1 MTMSGVLRTV
11 SDLVEMERLWR
22 ACMPSE
28 TVFDLWEVR
37 AAFHACYQRPLRCI
51 EGYGVSGERIFL
63 PLCWVDEISAW
74 CFFPGETWSNK
85 TWLEQNRLFLG
96 GLTKERLAA
105 ELGADFHLRYV
116 IGSAE
121 AACESTV
128 DETGYL
134 FHPPAHRCD
143 IRQWWSQFTLR
154 RRKKIRKELLAFQ
167 YQVDVRNTVEDGF
180 DLLVAMSLGRFGSGS
195 YFSDPRFRDG
205 FLRMLNVLSKM
216 GLLRVTT
223 ILIGNTP
230 VAVDFGSVYR
240 NRYTLLAG
248 GTDSRFPGVAKLIN
262 LRHLEWACEQ
272 QLDEVDF
279 LCGDFSWK
287 PLFHLTPRPLYLFTS
302 LSQAVS
308 GIAV

>member
-1 MTMSGVLRTV
+1 MRCVLRTV
-11 SDLVEMERLWR
+11 SDLAEMEMLWR
-22 ACMPSE
+22 ACVPEE
-28 TVFDLWEVR
+28 TVFDLWEAR
-37 AAFHACYQRPLRCI
+37 ATFHACYQRSLRCI
-51 EGYGVSGERIFL
+51 EGYGDTGERIFL

-96 GLTKERLAA
+96 GLTKERLVA
-105 ELGADFHLRYV
+105 ELGGDFHLRYV
-116 IGSAE
+116 IESPE
-121 AACESTV
+121 AASGLKV

-134 FHPPAHRCD
+134 FHPPAHGYD
-143 IRQWWSQFTLR
+143 IRQWWSCFTPR
-154 RRKKIRKELLAFQ
+154 RRKKVLKELLAFH

-180 DLLVAMSLGRFGSGS
+180 DLLVDMNLGRFGSTS
-195 YFSDPRFRDG
+195 YFSDPRFRGG
-205 FLRMLNVLSKM
+205 FSGMLTVLSEM

-230 VAVDFGSVYR
+230 VAVDFGSVFR

-248 GTDSRFPGVAKLIN
+248 GVDARLPGVAKLIN

-302 LSQAVS
+302 RS
-308 GIAV
+308 